1 MIYLSFLI
9 NAKVFDSSDSYIG
22 VLKDIVVRPTP
33 GEYAPLTYLSI
44 RTKRDGLVW
53 LAYDYVE
60 NLSRGKITLKNLYD
74 RIVPIPPENEGLLLR
89 RDVLDQQIVDVEGAR
104 VVRVND
110 LQIGVIDKTM
120 CVVGMD
126 VSTKGMLRRLGA
138 AWLDIFSMFPPKIV
152 DWRNSQVIK
161 GTVHVNSLSKDL
173 VRLHPADIANIIED
187 LSLKQGSN
195 LVRSLDSATA
205 ARVFEEIDPEI
216 QKLLISRLGPEHSA
230 KISERMSIDEL
241 VDLLKSLPHHQAKE
255 LIEYVEKDRAKKVQT
270 LLRYPDDTAGGLM
283 TTEYISSTPDAT
295 VEQAIAK
302 VRKVSDAFRSINYIY
317 VVDALGIYKGV
328 VSLRRLLI
336 AKQTE
341 KLKNIM
347 KKTRRLPVLR
357 PHQSFKIVARIM
369 TKYNLYSIAV
379 VDREKKILGVVTVDD
394 VMRALVPHA

>member
-1 MIYLSFLI
+1 MIYLSHLI
-9 NAKVFDSSDSYIG
+9 NAKVYDSSDARVGI
-22 VLKDIVVRPTP
+22 LKDFVVHPVS
-33 GEYAPLTYLSI
+33 GEYAPLMYLVI
-44 RTKRDGLVW
+44 HTKRDGVIW

-60 NLSRGKITLKNLYD
+60 NLSRGEITLKNLYD
-74 RIVPIPPENEGLLLR
+74 HMVPISPEKEGLLLR

-110 LQIGVIDKTM
+110 LQIGLIDTTM
-120 CVVGMD
+120 CVIGMD
-126 VSTKGMLRRLGA
+126 VSTKGMLRRLNMT
-138 AWLDIFSMFPPKIV
+138 WVDLFNWFPPKIV
-152 DWRNSQVIK
+152 DWRSSQVIK
-161 GTVHVNSLSKDL
+161 GTVQVNSLSKDL

-187 LSLKQGSN
+187 LSLKQGSH

-216 QKLLISRLGPEHSA
+216 QKLLISRLGPEHAA

-241 VDLLKSLPHHQAKE
+241 VDLIKSLPHHQAKE

-270 LLRYPDDTAGGLM
+270 LLRYKDDTAGGLM
-283 TTEYISSTPDAT
+283 TTEYIACALDMT
-295 VEQAIAK
+295 VEHAIEE
-302 VRKVSDAFRSINYIY
+302 VRKVSDAFRSINYLY
-317 VVDALGIYKGV
+317 VLDGLGIYKGV
-328 VSLRRLLI
+328 ISLRRLLI
-336 AKQTE
+336 AKSTE

-357 PHQSFKIVARIM
+357 PHQSLKTVAQIM

>member
-1 MIYLSFLI
+1 MIYLSHLI
-9 NAKVFDSSDSYIG
+9 NAKVFDSSDARVG
-22 VLKDIVVRPTP
+22 VLKDMVVFPVS
-33 GEYAPLTYLSI
+33 GEYAPLSYLVI
-44 RTKRDGLVW
+44 HTNHDGVVW

-60 NLSRGKITLKNLYD
+60 NLSRGEITLKNLYD
-74 RIVPIPPENEGLLLR
+74 RIVPISPSKEGLFLR
-89 RDVLDQQIVDVEGAR
+89 RDVLDQQIVDVEGVR

-110 LQIGVIDKTM
+110 LQIGLIDKTM
-120 CVVGMD
+120 CVIGMD
-126 VSTKGMLRRLGA
+126 VSTKGMLRRLNM
-138 AWLDIFSMFPPKIV
+138 AWIDFFNWFPPKIV
-152 DWRNSQVIK
+152 DWRDSQVIK
-161 GTVHVNSLSKDL
+161 GTVQVNSLSKDL

-195 LVRSLDSATA
+195 LVQSLDSATA

-216 QKLLISRLGPEHSA
+216 QKLLISRLGPEHAA

-241 VDLLKSLPHHQAKE
+241 VDLVKSLPHHQAKE

-283 TTEYISSTPDAT
+283 TTEYIALTPDAT
-295 VEQAIAK
+295 VEQAIAE
-302 VRKVSDAFRSINYIY
+302 VRKVSDAFRSINYLY
-317 VVDALGIYKGV
+317 AVDALGVYKGV
-328 VSLRRLLI
+328 ISLRRLLI
-336 AKQTE
+336 AQPAD

-357 PHQSFKIVARIM
+357 PHQSVKTVAQII

-379 VDREKKILGVVTVDD
+379 CDREKKILGVVTVDD

>member
-1 MIYLSFLI
+1 MIYLSHII
-9 NAKVFDSSDSYIG
+9 NAKVFDSADAPVGI
-22 VLKDIVVRPTP
+22 LKDIVVSHIP
-33 GEYAPLTYLSI
+33 GEYAPLTYLTVQT
-44 RTKRDGLVW
+44 RREGLIW

-60 NLSRGKITLKNLYD
+60 NLSRGDITLKNLYD
-74 RIVPIPPENEGLLLR
+74 RIVPIKPEKDGLLLK

-110 LQIGVIDKTM
+110 LQIGLIDKTM
-120 CVVGMD
+120 CVIGMD
-126 VSTKGMLRRLGA
+126 VSTKGMLRRLNM
-138 AWLDIFSMFPPKIV
+138 AWIDVFNWFPPKIV
-152 DWRNSQVIK
+152 DWRNSQVVK

-195 LVRSLDSATA
+195 LVQSLDSATA

-216 QKLLISRLGPEHSA
+216 QKLLISRLGPERAA

-241 VDLLKSLPHHQAKE
+241 VDLIKSLPHHLAKE

-270 LLRYPDDTAGGLM
+270 LLRYHNNTAGGLM
-283 TTEYISSTPDAT
+283 TTEYISCLPDTT
-295 VEQAIAK
+295 VEQAIAD
-302 VRKVSDAFRSINYIY
+302 VRKVSDSFRSINYLY
-317 VVDALGIYKGV
+317 VIDGLGIYKGV
-328 VSLRRLLI
+328 VSLRRLLT
-336 AKQTE
+336 AKLVD

-357 PHQSFKIVARIM
+357 PHQPLKTVAQIM

-379 VDREKKILGVVTVDD
+379 VDREKKVLGVVTVDD